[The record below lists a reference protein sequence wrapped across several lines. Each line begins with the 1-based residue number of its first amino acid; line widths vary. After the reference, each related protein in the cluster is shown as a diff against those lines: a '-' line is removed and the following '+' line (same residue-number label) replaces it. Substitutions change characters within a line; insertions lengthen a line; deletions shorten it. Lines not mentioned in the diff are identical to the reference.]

1 MKDVSAEGL
10 FAPHCKGCKG
20 KSQRSS
26 VRPFSSAKNVIL
38 RHTVLKV
45 TMFVLLLS
53 QLNVQPVA
61 ARGKKAPEDS
71 PLPAATAMPSTPPAS
86 ENSSA
91 TASAGSLPGAS
102 GAVSA
107 STAENS
113 APAGQAAVIIPPA
126 PVPGSV
132 LSSRT
137 TSYSMDLQLDPVAR
151 TLTGEQRI
159 TWINRS
165 PEPIQEVQLHLYWN
179 AFKNDRSSFFAGLR
193 GRGMRFQ
200 RGENRDADWGYTE
213 LKSFRQQGQE
223 LVGGLTFLQPDDGN
237 LDDQT
242 VARIPLAAP
251 VLPGETVVF
260 ETRFEA
266 RVPAII
272 ARAGVK
278 GEFFLMGQFFPKLG
292 VLEYPGLRY
301 ATAVGWNCHQYHSRS
316 EYYSDFGN
324 YDVRITL
331 PSRFIVGATGQ
342 QQSVQDQGNGTSTH
356 HYVQNDVIDFVWTAW
371 PDFQELTERFQ
382 AEGLPPV
389 SVRFLFPAE
398 YRRATLKTVRAT
410 MVALESAGRRFFPY
424 PHPTLTVV
432 VPPFGADEAGGMEY
446 PTFITTWGEV
456 FPGNGF
462 GTDGTTIHEFGHQ
475 YFQGMLA
482 SNEFEESWLDEGF
495 TSYATDL
502 MMQDGGYALQFEA
515 RPIGRLP
522 ILLPLTVQTK
532 LWKRAILNVKFSSP
546 MQTAAWKFRSG
557 GDYGMN
563 SYTRPSMTLEALGAL
578 LGDDKMRQV
587 MQVYTRRFAFKH
599 PTAQDFFQTAQE
611 VAGQP
616 LEAFFQ
622 QFIFGNQRLDLAVAE
637 VSTQRLKP
645 GRGYF
650 SAAGEV
656 ASLRSRAQG
665 TEDED
670 EHEDEDG
677 DKKEEATTST
687 ASPVQAMAP
696 ESGNAGEQGKA
707 ALSTQKLYRSEVV
720 VENRETATFPT
731 ELLVVFEDGTELRE
745 TWDGSGGWKRF
756 QYERSSKLVR
766 AQLDPDGRMLMDRN
780 PLNNGRQ
787 VEKNGLSATRLRYLV
802 HQVFSVLCSSL
813 MMLV

>member
-20 KSQRSS
+20 KPQRYS
-26 VRPFSSAKNVIL
+26 VRSFSSAQNVIL

-45 TMFVLLLS
+45 TMFVLLLC

-61 ARGKKAPEDS
+61 ARGKNSPEAS
-71 PLPAATAMPSTPPAS
+71 PLPAATAMPATPAAS
-86 ENSSA
+86 EHSS
-91 TASAGSLPGAS
+91 TTTPAGSVSGAS

-107 STAENS
+107 NTAENA

-137 TSYSMDLQLDPVAR
+137 TSYDMALQLDPVAR
-151 TLTGEQRI
+151 KLKGEQRI

-200 RGENRDADWGYTE
+200 RGENRDADWGYID
-213 LKSFRQQGQE
+213 LQSFRQQGQE
-223 LVGGLTFLQPDDGN
+223 LVGGLSFLQPDDGN
-237 LDDQT
+237 LEDQT

-292 VLEYPGLRY
+292 VLEYPGVRY

-342 QQSVQDQGNGTSTH
+342 QQSVKDQGNGTSTH

-371 PDFQELTERFQ
+371 PDFQEHLVRFE
-382 AEGLPPV
+382 AEGLSPV
-389 SVRFLFPAE
+389 SVRFLFPEE

-515 RPIGRLP
+515 RPVGRLP
-522 ILLPLTVQTK
+522 ILLPLTVQTS
-532 LWKRAILNVKFSSP
+532 LWKRAILSVKFSSP

-563 SYTRPSMTLEALGAL
+563 SYTRPSMTLEALGAQ
-578 LGDDKMRQV
+578 LGDEKMRQV

-616 LEAFFQ
+616 LDWFFQ
-622 QFIFGNQRLDLAVAE
+622 QFVFGNQRLDLAVAE
-637 VSTQRLKP
+637 VSTRLVKP

-650 SAAGEV
+650 SAAGEA
-656 ASLRSRAQG
+656 ASLRTQARAS
-665 TEDED
+665 EDED
-670 EHEDEDG
+670 EEDED
-677 DKKEEATTST
+677 ASASS
-687 ASPVQAMAP
+687 ASPTPAAAP
-696 ESGNAGEQGKA
+696 ESGKAGEQGPSA
-707 ALSTQKLYRSEVV
+707 GTTQKRYRSEVV

-756 QYERSSKLVR
+756 QYERNSKLVR

-802 HQVFSVLCSSL
+802 HQVFSVLYSSL